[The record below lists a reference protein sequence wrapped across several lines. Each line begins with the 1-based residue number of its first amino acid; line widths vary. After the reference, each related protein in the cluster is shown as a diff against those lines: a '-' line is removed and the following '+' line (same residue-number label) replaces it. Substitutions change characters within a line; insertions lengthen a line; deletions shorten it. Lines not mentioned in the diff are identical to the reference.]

1 MGNPMTEW
9 PLPGDGVDSVI
20 TIGKFDGVHIGHR
33 EVVSQLRSRANGRRV
48 VVVTF
53 DRHPLE
59 LFDPARAPQP
69 ILSIPQKVEALLGA
83 GADRVV
89 VLPFTT
95 DFAAMSPD
103 DFIDNIVVAGLS
115 ASLVLVG
122 SDFRFGAQGVGNIG
136 TLIARGATS
145 GFEVVTLDHVCVDG
159 ETKVSSSTI
168 REALRAG
175 DAEAATELLGR
186 PHRVRGLVVHG
197 HQRGRVLGYPTVNL
211 EENNEGMIPRPGVY
225 AGLLRVHGQ
234 DFLAGISV
242 GKNPTFTDVTRD
254 QVEAH
259 ALDAEFDAYGS
270 IAEVGFTHWIR
281 DIEAF
286 ASVDDLIAALHKD
299 FADIRALIADGTLHL

>member
-1 MGNPMTEW
+1 MTEW
-9 PLPGDGVDSVI
+9 PLPSDGVDSVI

-33 EVVSQLRSRANGRRV
+33 EVIAQLRSRANGRRV

-59 LFDPARAPQP
+59 LFDPARAPLP
-69 ILSIPQKVEALLGA
+69 ILSIPQKVEALRNA

-89 VLPFTT
+89 VIPFTT
-95 DFAAMSPD
+95 EFAAMSPD
-103 DFIDNIVVAGLS
+103 MFIDDIVVAGLS

-122 SDFRFGAQGVGNIG
+122 SDFRFGAKGAGKIE
-136 TLIARGATS
+136 TLIAHGTTA

-159 ETKVSSSTI
+159 EVKVSSSTI

-175 DAEAATELLGR
+175 DVETATELLGR

-225 AGLLRVHGQ
+225 AGILRVHGQ

-286 ASVDDLIAALHKD
+286 GSVDELIAALHRD
-299 FADIRALIADGTLHL
+299 FADIRALIANGALHL

>member
-1 MGNPMTEW
+1 MTDW
-9 PLPGDGVDSVI
+9 PLPHDSVDSVV

-33 EVVSQLRSRANGRRV
+33 EVVRQLRERANGRRV
-48 VVVTF
+48 IVVTF

-59 LFDPARAPQP
+59 LFDPGRAPKP
-69 ILSIPQKVEALLGA
+69 ILSIRQKVEYLVDA

-95 DFAAMSPD
+95 EFAALSPD
-103 DFIDNIVVAGLS
+103 EFVDDVLIAGVS

-122 SDFRFGAQGVGNIG
+122 SDFRFGSGGAGNIE
-136 TLIARGATS
+136 TLTARGAS
-145 GFEVVTLDHVCVDG
+145 AGFEVVKLDHVCTEG
-159 ETKVSSSTI
+159 GLKVSSSTI
-168 REALRAG
+168 RDALRTG
-175 DAEAATELLGR
+175 DVESAAELLGR

-211 EENNEGMIPRPGVY
+211 EENSEGMIPRPGVY
-225 AGLLRVHGQ
+225 AGILRVHDR

-270 IAEVGFTHWIR
+270 VAEIGFTHWIR

-286 ASVDDLIAALHKD
+286 DSVDELIVALHKD

>member
-1 MGNPMTEW
+1 MTEW
-9 PLPGDGVDSVI
+9 PLPRDGVDSVI

-33 EVVSQLRSRANGRRV
+33 EVVSQLRARANGRRV

-69 ILSIPQKVEALLGA
+69 ILSVPQKVEALLNA

-95 DFAAMSPD
+95 EFAAMSPD
-103 DFIDNIVVAGLS
+103 AFIDDIVVAGLS
-115 ASLVLVG
+115 ASLVLIG
-122 SDFRFGAQGVGNIG
+122 SDFRFGAKGAGKIE
-136 TLIARGATS
+136 TLVARGVTT

-159 ETKVSSSTI
+159 EIKVSSSTI
-168 REALRAG
+168 REALLSG
-175 DAEAATELLGR
+175 DVETATALLGR

-225 AGLLRVHGQ
+225 AGILRVHGQ

-286 ASVDDLIAALHKD
+286 GSVDDLIVALHKD

>member
-1 MGNPMTEW
+1 MTEW
-9 PLPGDGVDSVI
+9 PLPNDGLDSVV

-33 EVVSQLRSRANGRRV
+33 EVVSQLRARANGRRV

-59 LFDPARAPQP
+59 LFDPARAPLP
-69 ILSIPQKVEALLGA
+69 ILSVAQKVEALLDA

-95 DFAAMSPD
+95 AFAAMSPD
-103 DFIDNIVVAGLS
+103 AFIDDIVVAGLS

-122 SDFRFGAQGVGNIG
+122 SDFRFGAKGAGNIE
-136 TLIARGATS
+136 TLIERGATE

-168 REALRAG
+168 RESLRAG
-175 DAEAATELLGR
+175 DVETATELLGR
-186 PHRVRGLVVHG
+186 PHRVRGMVVHG

-225 AGLLRVHGQ
+225 AGILRVHGQ

-286 ASVDDLIAALHKD
+286 GSVDELIAALHKD

>member
-1 MGNPMTEW
+1 MTEW
-9 PLPGDGVDSVI
+9 PLPRDGVDSVI

-33 EVVSQLRSRANGRRV
+33 EVVSQLRARANGRRV

-69 ILSIPQKVEALLGA
+69 ILSVPQKVEALLNA

-95 DFAAMSPD
+95 EFAAMSPD
-103 DFIDNIVVAGLS
+103 AFIDDIVVAGLS

-122 SDFRFGAQGVGNIG
+122 SDFRFGATGAGKIE
-136 TLIARGATS
+136 TLVARGVTT

-168 REALRAG
+168 REALRSG
-175 DAEAATELLGR
+175 DVETATELLGR

-225 AGLLRVHGQ
+225 AGILRVHGQ

-286 ASVDDLIAALHKD
+286 GSVDDLIAALHKD
-299 FADIRALIADGTLHL
+299 FVDIRALIADGTLHL

>member
-1 MGNPMTEW
+1 MTEW
-9 PLPGDGVDSVI
+9 PLPSDGVDSVI

-33 EVVSQLRSRANGRRV
+33 EVVSQLRARANGRRV

-69 ILSIPQKVEALLGA
+69 ILSVPQKVEALLNA

-95 DFAAMSPD
+95 EFAAMSPD
-103 DFIDNIVVAGLS
+103 AFIDDIVVAGLS

-122 SDFRFGAQGVGNIG
+122 SDFRFGAKGAGKIE
-136 TLIARGATS
+136 TLVARGATA

-168 REALRAG
+168 REALRSG
-175 DAEAATELLGR
+175 DVETATELLGR

-225 AGLLRVHGQ
+225 AGILRVHGQ

-286 ASVDDLIAALHKD
+286 GSVDDLIAALHKD

>member
-1 MGNPMTEW
+1 MTEW
-9 PLPGDGVDSVI
+9 PLPSDGVDSVI
-20 TIGKFDGVHIGHR
+20 TIGKFDGVHIGHH
-33 EVVSQLRSRANGRRV
+33 EVVSQLRARANGRRV

-59 LFDPARAPQP
+59 LFDPARAPKP
-69 ILSIPQKVEALLGA
+69 ILSVPQKVEALMNA

-95 DFAAMSPD
+95 EFAAMSPD
-103 DFIDNIVVAGLS
+103 AFIDDIVVTGLS

-122 SDFRFGAQGVGNIG
+122 SDFRFGAKGAGKIE
-136 TLIARGATS
+136 TLVARGATA

-159 ETKVSSSTI
+159 EIKVSSSTI
-168 REALRAG
+168 REALLSG
-175 DAEAATELLGR
+175 DVETATALLGR

-225 AGLLRVHGQ
+225 AGILRVHGQ

-286 ASVDDLIAALHKD
+286 GSVDDLIAALHKD
-299 FADIRALIADGTLHL
+299 FVDIRAIIADGTLHL

>member
-1 MGNPMTEW
+1 MTDW
-9 PLPGDGVDSVI
+9 PLPRDGIDSAV

-33 EVVSQLRSRANGRRV
+33 EVVSQLRARANGRRV
-48 VVVTF
+48 VVITF

-59 LFDPARAPQP
+59 LFDPTRAPQP
-69 ILSIPQKVEALLGA
+69 ILSVAQKVEALLSA

-95 DFAAMSPD
+95 EFSAMSPD
-103 DFIDNIVVAGLS
+103 EFIDDVLLAGVS

-122 SDFRFGAQGVGNIG
+122 SDFRFGAKGAG
-136 TLIARGATS
+136 TIEMLTRRGATA
-145 GFEVVTLDHVCVDG
+145 GFEVVTLDHVCIDEG
-159 ETKVSSSTI
+159 IKVSSSTI
-168 REALRAG
+168 RDALLAG
-175 DAEAATELLGR
+175 AVETAAELMGR

-225 AGLLRVHGQ
+225 AGILRVHGQ

-259 ALDAEFDAYGS
+259 ALDADFDAYGS

-286 ASVDDLIAALHKD
+286 GSVEELIAALHKD
-299 FADIRALIADGTLHL
+299 FADIRTLIADGALHL

>member
-1 MGNPMTEW
+1 MTEW
-9 PLPGDGVDSVI
+9 PLPSDGVDSVI
-20 TIGKFDGVHIGHR
+20 TIGKFDGVHIGHH
-33 EVVSQLRSRANGRRV
+33 EVVSQLRARANGRRV

-69 ILSIPQKVEALLGA
+69 ILSVPQKVEALLNA

-95 DFAAMSPD
+95 EFAAMSPD
-103 DFIDNIVVAGLS
+103 AFIDDIVVTGLS

-122 SDFRFGAQGVGNIG
+122 SDFRFGAKGAGKIE
-136 TLIARGATS
+136 TLVARGATA

-168 REALRAG
+168 REALRSG
-175 DAEAATELLGR
+175 DVETATELLGR

-225 AGLLRVHGQ
+225 AGILRVHGQ

-286 ASVDDLIAALHKD
+286 GSVDDLIAALHKD
-299 FADIRALIADGTLHL
+299 FADIRALIADGTIHL

>member
-1 MGNPMTEW
+1 MTEW
-9 PLPGDGVDSVI
+9 PLPRDGVDSVI

-33 EVVSQLRSRANGRRV
+33 EVVSQLRARANGRRV

-59 LFDPARAPQP
+59 LFDPARAPLP
-69 ILSIPQKVEALLGA
+69 ILSVAQKVEALLDA

-95 DFAAMSPD
+95 EFAAMSPD
-103 DFIDNIVVAGLS
+103 AFIDDIVVTGLS

-122 SDFRFGAQGVGNIG
+122 SDFRFGAKGAGKIE
-136 TLIARGATS
+136 TLVARGATA

-175 DAEAATELLGR
+175 DVETATELLGR
-186 PHRVRGLVVHG
+186 PHRVRGMVVHG

-225 AGLLRVHGQ
+225 AGILRVHGQ

-286 ASVDDLIAALHKD
+286 GSVDDLIAALHKD

>member
-1 MGNPMTEW
+1 MTDW
-9 PLPGDGVDSVI
+9 PLPSDGVDSVI

-33 EVVSQLRSRANGRRV
+33 EVVSQLRARANGRRV

-69 ILSIPQKVEALLGA
+69 ILSVPQKVEALLNA

-95 DFAAMSPD
+95 EFAAMSPD
-103 DFIDNIVVAGLS
+103 AFIDDIVVAGLS

-122 SDFRFGAQGVGNIG
+122 SDFRFGAKGAGKIE
-136 TLIARGATS
+136 TLVARGATA

-175 DAEAATELLGR
+175 DVETATELLGR

-225 AGLLRVHGQ
+225 AGILRVHGQ

-286 ASVDDLIAALHKD
+286 GSVDDLIAALHKD

>member
-1 MGNPMTEW
+1 MTEW
-9 PLPGDGVDSVI
+9 PLPRDGVDSVI

-33 EVVSQLRSRANGRRV
+33 EVVSQLRARANGRRV

-59 LFDPARAPQP
+59 LFDPARAPLP
-69 ILSIPQKVEALLGA
+69 ILSVAQKVEALLDA

-95 DFAAMSPD
+95 EFAAMSPD
-103 DFIDNIVVAGLS
+103 AFIDDIVVAGLS

-122 SDFRFGAQGVGNIG
+122 SDFRFGAKGAGKIE
-136 TLIARGATS
+136 TLVARGATA
-145 GFEVVTLDHVCVDG
+145 GFKVVTLDHVCVDG

-175 DAEAATELLGR
+175 DVETATELLGR
-186 PHRVRGLVVHG
+186 PHRVRGMVVHG

-225 AGLLRVHGQ
+225 AGILRVHGQ

-286 ASVDDLIAALHKD
+286 GSVDDLIAALHKD

>member
-1 MGNPMTEW
+1 MTEW
-9 PLPGDGVDSVI
+9 PLPRDGVDSVI

-33 EVVSQLRSRANGRRV
+33 EVVSQLRARANGRRV

-59 LFDPARAPQP
+59 LFDPARAPLP
-69 ILSIPQKVEALLGA
+69 ILSVAQKVEALLDA

-95 DFAAMSPD
+95 EFAEMSPD
-103 DFIDNIVVAGLS
+103 AFIDDIVVAGLS

-122 SDFRFGAQGVGNIG
+122 SDFRFGAKGGGKIE
-136 TLIARGATS
+136 TLVARGATA

-175 DAEAATELLGR
+175 DVETATELLGR
-186 PHRVRGLVVHG
+186 PHRVRGMVVHG

-225 AGLLRVHGQ
+225 AGILRVHGQ

-286 ASVDDLIAALHKD
+286 GSVDDLIAALHED
-299 FADIRALIADGTLHL
+299 FADIRAIIADGTLHL